1 MDIDLVFSG
10 GGVKGFALLGAYEA
24 IEEKGLRWKR
34 LAGTSAGALLAALL
48 AAGYTARE
56 MTQLLEELELEQFL
70 DERASWVPFSVWK
83 WVRLYWHLGVYK
95 GNVFEQ
101 WIESALAARGVRT
114 FRDVP
119 ADSLYI
125 VASDVTNGRIV
136 VLPDDLAI
144 YGIDPGS
151 FSIAKAVRMSTSIP
165 YFFEPVRLH
174 GRDGTSLI
182 VDGGVLS
189 NFPLFLF
196 DEEKETKKRPVLG
209 VQLSAK
215 PGQRPKRRIAN
226 ALDLYEALFA
236 AMKEAHD
243 ARYISRRHEKNIIFL
258 PVENVL
264 ATEFSIDLEARRRL
278 IDYGRERARQFL
290 RRWAF

>member
-1 MDIDLVFSG
+1 MDIDIVFSG

-48 AAGYTARE
+48 AAGYSARE
-56 MTQLLEELELEQFL
+56 MTRLLEELEMERFL
-70 DERASWVPFSVWK
+70 DERASWIPFPVWK

-95 GNVFEQ
+95 GKVFEQ

-114 FRDVP
+114 FRDIP
-119 ADSLYI
+119 PGSLYI

-136 VLPDDLAI
+136 VLPDDLRT
-144 YGIDPGS
+144 YGLDPDS
-151 FSIAKAVRMSTSIP
+151 FSVAKAVRMSTSIP
-165 YFFEPVRLH
+165 YFFEPVRLR
-174 GRDGTSLI
+174 GRGGISLI

-196 DEEKETKKRPVLG
+196 DEEKEAKKRPVLG

-215 PGQRPKRRIAN
+215 PGEQPKRRISN

-236 AMKEAHD
+236 TMKEAHD

-264 ATEFSIDLEARRRL
+264 STDFSIDPEARRHL
-278 IDYGRERARQFL
+278 IEYGRERARQFL
-290 RRWAF
+290 RQWAY